1 MAPKRPPTAG
11 SFKKGNVPISPGRPK
26 LTIEQQEIRRAT
38 KEDLF
43 QWYNYFSSL
52 TPEQI
57 SEINL
62 EKLPLFASGMLNSL
76 LKFYESG
83 DVKFISY
90 ILDQIIGKAKETMQI
105 DGNVKA
111 PVRIIVE
118 GVDFERQSSEKT
130 DSDI

>member
-1 MAPKRPPTAG
+1 MSTKKRLPTAG

-52 TPEQI
+52 SPEQI
-57 SEINL
+57 DQIDL
-62 EKLPLFASGMLNSL
+62 PKLPLFASGVLNSL
-76 LKFYESG
+76 LKFYETG

-90 ILDQIIGKAKETMQI
+90 ILDQIIGRPKETMQL
-105 DGNVKA
+105 DGNMRVPVTITVK
-111 PVRIIVE
+111 
-118 GVDFERQSSEKT
+118 GVKSERNNS
-130 DSDI
+130 